1 MLTHRS
7 IRSAILVFGSTVV
20 LSATAAAQEQQ
31 PAQVTVQQ
39 QSPPVVQTAP
49 PPPQER
55 ETITEK
61 SGPSIGLLTWGAAT
75 FGVSYGA
82 AVIAGATGNGER
94 AGELFVP
101 FVGPWTALNDHEKT
115 SSKVLLVTDGVFQAL
130 GGFLVINA
138 FLSPQTRTVTRN
150 RTAEVQVSPAVSP
163 EFLGLAATGR
173 F

>member
-1 MLTHRS
+1 MKAHGS
-7 IRSAILVFGSTVV
+7 VKSAILVFGSTVV
-20 LSATAAAQEQQ
+20 FSGTAAAQEQ

-61 SGPSIGLLTWGAAT
+61 SGPSTGLLTWGAVM

-82 AVIAGATGNGER
+82 AAIAGATADGER
-94 AGELFVP
+94 GGELFVP
-101 FVGPWTALNDHEKT
+101 FVGPWTALNDYEST
-115 SSKVLLVTDGVFQAL
+115 SGKVFLITDGVFQAL
-130 GGFLVINA
+130 GGVLVINA
-138 FLSPQTRTVTRN
+138 FLSPQTRTVTRT

>member
-1 MLTHRS
+1 MKTHGFVK
-7 IRSAILVFGSTVV
+7 SAILVFGSTVV
-20 LSATAAAQEQQ
+20 FSATAAAQQQ

-61 SGPSIGLLTWGAAT
+61 SGPSIGLLTTGAIV
-75 FGVSYGA
+75 FGVSYGSAVVVGA
-82 AVIAGATGNGER
+82 AGNGER
-94 AGELFVP
+94 DGELFVP
-101 FVGPWTALNDHEKT
+101 FAGPWTALNDHEST

-130 GGFLVINA
+130 GGVLVINA
-138 FLSPQTRTVTRN
+138 FLSPQTRTVTRT
-150 RTAEVQVSPAVSP
+150 RTAEVQVAPAVSP

>member
-1 MLTHRS
+1 MKTHGS
-7 IRSAILVFGSTVV
+7 VRSAILVFGSTVV
-20 LSATAAAQEQQ
+20 SSATAYAQEQ

-61 SGPSIGLLTWGAAT
+61 SGPSTGLLTWGAT
-75 FGVSYGA
+75 MFGVSYGA
-82 AVIAGATGNGER
+82 AVVAGAAGNGER
-94 AGELFVP
+94 AGELYVP
-101 FVGPWTALNDHEKT
+101 FVGPWTALNDHEKS

-130 GGFLVINA
+130 GGLLVINA
-138 FLSPQTRTVTRN
+138 FLNPQTRTVTRT
-150 RTAEVQVSPAVSP
+150 RTAEVHVSPAVSP